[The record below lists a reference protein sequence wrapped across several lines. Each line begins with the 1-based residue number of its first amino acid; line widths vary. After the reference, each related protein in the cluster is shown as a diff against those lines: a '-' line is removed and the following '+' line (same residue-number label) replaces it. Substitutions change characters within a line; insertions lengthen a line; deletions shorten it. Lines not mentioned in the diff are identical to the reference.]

1 MLFKYLPANGKFK
14 SCFLEISVFKKKIFS
29 IHSWLNPQMW
39 NRYLL
44 CVGLL
49 VSLVHLTHSLSVHSF
64 TYSFIHQLSKCLTA
78 YCVSGTGLD
87 LQGTKI
93 DIAYDL
99 CPQEIYILD

>member
-1 MLFKYLPANGKFK
+1 
-14 SCFLEISVFKKKIFS
+14 
-29 IHSWLNPQMW
+29 MW
-39 NRYLL
+39 NQYLL

-49 VSLVHLTHSLSVHSF
+49 ISLVHLTHSL

-87 LQGTKI
+87 LQGTKT